1 MDEQTFGTFLTEKR
15 LERDMTLRGM
25 AGKLGISPVHMCN
38 MEKDRRAA
46 PPEDV
51 LEKIA
56 TLLMLSKEEKLEM
69 LDLAAKSKNAPSVAL
84 DLPDYIN
91 ERDIVRVALRT
102 AKEVDATDRE
112 WQEFIERIT
121 KRAGLDGDRPSGK
134 G

>member
-1 MDEQTFGTFLTEKR
+1 MGEQTFGTFLTEKR

-121 KRAGLDGDRPSGK
+121 KRAGRDGDRPTDK